1 MPSSEETR
9 PRRHCRLPSEASQ
22 LRPNLWDA
30 MLWHNAKDVLQA
42 AAMIIGGGNADW
54 LAGLPAGS
62 AAQETV
68 LLSRP
73 QDHTVVQANIHHPC
87 QTALIASS
95 KNCRAEDEGTVVSA
109 DAT

>member
-1 MPSSEETR
+1 
-9 PRRHCRLPSEASQ
+9 
-22 LRPNLWDA
+22 

-73 QDHTVVQANIHHPC
+73 QDHTVVQVCGRMHAL
-87 QTALIASS
+87 TAYVMSTPAL
-95 KNCRAEDEGTVVSA
+95 RYR
-109 DAT
+109 